1 MLKFLIALAELFSNF
16 SAKLH
21 DMSENMPEQE
31 INPQDVI
38 AIVQEAIDDKDL
50 RLPDNSDDEISPRDI
65 YGLDDFVDERIDT
78 YDFSTIIENG
88 TLDVAMMNIIL
99 MYAHN
104 HHVDARQIYMPREI
118 HEMKVY
124 LGGRNDIWLEKTET
138 SRKEVEKRIIERYER
153 TKADPCRNADGTL
166 KDVNNIK
173 I

>member
-38 AIVQEAIDDKDL
+38 SIVQEAIDERDL
-50 RLPDNSDDEISPRDI
+50 RLPDNSEDEISARDI
-65 YGLDDFVDERIDT
+65 SGIDDYIDERIDS
-78 YDFSTIIENG
+78 YDFAYKMETSVHDTAI
-88 TLDVAMMNIIL
+88 ANIIL
-99 MYAHN
+99 AYAHEQ
-104 HHVDARQIYMPREI
+104 HVDSREIYMPREI
-118 HEMKVY
+118 HDMKVY
-124 LGGRNDIWLEKTET
+124 LGTRNAKWNEKADN
-138 SRKEVEKRIIERYER
+138 SRKEREKRVIERYER
-153 TKADPCRNADGTL
+153 AKADPCRNDDGTL

>member
-78 YDFSTIIENG
+78 YDFAYKVETSIHDTAIAN
-88 TLDVAMMNIIL
+88 VIL
-99 MYAHN
+99 TYAHDQ
-104 HHVDARQIYMPREI
+104 HVDSREIYMPREI

-124 LGGRNDIWLEKTET
+124 LGTRNAKWNEKAEN
-138 SRKEVEKRIIERYER
+138 SRKEREKRVIERYER
-153 TKADPCRNADGTL
+153 EKADPCRNADGTL